1 MKKLDENKLIN
12 LGYFAEESGVN
23 NDWNN
28 VITAIETESIIQ
40 PKVLNHSLALQYSLV
55 GAHWIFLT
63 IGSYF
68 RLILYRYFYDQFKQK
83 SIKTIDRLIL
93 VLAILH
99 HLSVFFASIEIT
111 LKVLNIPWLG
121 ESTFGYAG
129 CIFKSN
135 FYKIE
140 MTYQYIGSLC
150 LACYRFLYIK
160 KGFFVKDV
168 VGEENMA
175 NVMLFLGIGISAS
188 MIWVPRMFDQGWSH
202 LELEPCL
209 NMAQTHHALEFL
221 DSYEQSRGLM
231 SPLANWKRAFGVPLM
246 IDMLATVTEMCLYI
260 LFFHFMYKND
270 NNERLARLLEPS
282 VIRQRNKTNAITFFG
297 QFCSFVFEI
306 TGEVLFIVAVANSA
320 PEEEDGGNDL
330 YIYAFLCRP
339 ATFLAMSVIEV
350 ITSNTLRSRMS
361 IS

>member
-1 MKKLDENKLIN
+1 MKKLNENKPIN
-12 LGYFAEESGVN
+12 LGFVAEELGIN
-23 NDWNN
+23 NDFNN
-28 VITAIETESIIQ
+28 IVTAIETESIIQ
-40 PKVLNHSLALQYSLV
+40 PKLLNHSLVLQYSLV
-55 GAHWIFLT
+55 GVHWIFLV

-99 HLSVFFASIEIT
+99 YISVFFAATDIT
-111 LKVLNIPWLG
+111 LKVLNIQWLG
-121 ESTFGYAG
+121 ESTFGYAA
-129 CIFKSN
+129 CIFKLH

-140 MTYQYIGSLC
+140 ITYQYIGSLC

-175 NVMLFLGIGISAS
+175 NMMLFLGIGISTS
-188 MIWVPRMFDQGWSH
+188 MICVPRMFDQGWSH
-202 LELEPCL
+202 LEWEPCL
-209 NMAQTHHALEFL
+209 NLAQTHHALEFL
-221 DSYEQSRGLM
+221 DGYEQLRGLV
-231 SPLANWKRAFGVPLM
+231 SPLTNWRRVYGVTLT

-260 LFFHFMYKND
+260 LFFRFMYKND

-306 TGEVLFIVAVANSA
+306 IGEVLFIVAVANSA
-320 PEEEDGGNDL
+320 PEEEDGGKDL

-361 IS
+361 MF

>member
-12 LGYFAEESGVN
+12 LGFITEALGIN

-28 VITAIETESIIQ
+28 VVTAIETESILQ
-40 PKVLNHSLALQYSLV
+40 PKLLNHSYVLQYSLV
-55 GAHWIFLT
+55 GVHWIFLA

-68 RLILYRYFYDQFKQK
+68 RLILYRYFYGQFKQK

-99 HLSVFFASIEIT
+99 HLSIFFGTTEIT
-111 LKVLNIPWLG
+111 LKVLNIQWLS
-121 ESTFGYAG
+121 ESTFGYAA
-129 CIFKSN
+129 CIFKSY

-140 MTYQYIGSLC
+140 LTYQYIGSLC

-175 NVMLFLGIGISAS
+175 NVMLFLGIGISTS
-188 MIWVPRMFDQGWSH
+188 MICVPRMFDQGWSH
-202 LELEPCL
+202 LEWEPCL
-209 NMAQTHHALEFL
+209 NMPQTLHALEFL

-231 SPLANWKRAFGVPLM
+231 SPLTNWRRAFGVPLM
-246 IDMLATVTEMCLYI
+246 IDMLATITEMCLYI

-306 TGEVLFIVAVANSA
+306 TGEVLFIVAAANSA
-320 PEEEDGGNDL
+320 PEEDGGNDL
-330 YIYAFLCRP
+330 FIYAFLCRP
-339 ATFLAMSVIEV
+339 ATFLAMSIIEV

-361 IS
+361 MF